1 MVLSLSHSVTRTHAR
16 TLTHAHTH
24 THARARTHTHL
35 DNGKERKVSNG
46 RKEVK
51 SSARSQP
58 NPQ

>member
-24 THARARTHTHL
+24 TRAHTHTHL